1 METNQDY
8 EDFIS
13 TISHELRTPLT
24 SIKGFS
30 QTMLASWD
38 RLDDASKKK
47 FIKIIE
53 EQSQRLINLVENMLT
68 VTKMRKK
75 DILRFNEFDIKPV
88 IDQTIMIL
96 KTQYSSQ
103 KFVCNY
109 VNNIPKLFADK
120 DKFQQIMTN
129 LLENSAKYSLEDK
142 VTNIEISAKDN
153 DIYIEIS
160 NKGLKIS
167 QDDYE
172 KIFTKFSRIDN
183 PLTRKVQGSGL
194 GLYITKNLT
203 EKIGGNISV
212 KSESIPN
219 SKLDKITFTL
229 VFPVK
234 NQEEQ
239 IKIKCKQ

>member
-1 METNQDY
+1 M
-8 EDFIS
+8 
-13 TISHELRTPLT
+13 
-24 SIKGFS
+24 
-30 QTMLASWD
+30 
-38 RLDDASKKK
+38 
-47 FIKIIE
+47 
-53 EQSQRLINLVENMLT
+53 
-68 VTKMRKK
+68 
-75 DILRFNEFDIKPV
+75 
-88 IDQTIMIL
+88 
-96 KTQYSSQ
+96 KTAQ
-103 KFVCNY
+103 
-109 VNNIPKLFADK
+109 NI
-120 DKFQQIMTN
+120 
-129 LLENSAKYSLEDK
+129 
-142 VTNIEISAKDN
+142 KDN

-239 IKIKCKQ
+239 IRIKCKQ